1 MQRGPNLVGHS
12 WHPQN
17 IVARAAN
24 APERPTIGGLLYA
37 LKRVLLSGE
46 TESLKTF
53 LALILAKAEMD
64 AGYFVAWVDLDAMG
78 PAELLARLQ
87 ALGVDKDTIAHQ
99 FLYYE
104 PTEALRQ
111 GRLDD
116 VCALLRELGVRLLI
130 GDAFNPWLNLHG
142 LDPHSTSD
150 VETFWREVATP
161 IAETR
166 AAPTLLDHVVKNA
179 DNRSKYAYGSERKA
193 SGAHLH
199 IGFRLLEPFSRGGTG
214 RTLLI
219 THKDRPGFLP
229 RPTIGRLVLTSDG
242 DAIRYELEADH
253 SRDSDKFR
261 PTILMQRVSRKLEDH
276 PEPVSQTWIEKNV
289 DGKAAGLRTAVEI
302 LVDEGY
308 LAKQEA
314 SRGWKLTFA
323 RAYSEADDPVL
334 QWEDETASQPRP
346 NRVPNLVSVPHEPTA
361 SPRPLRKE
369 DADAIRSGT
378 ASPNGVPS
386 PSLPLELYS
395 EAPPLSDD
403 EVADEVAL
411 AAEREAAAA

>member
-1 MQRGPNLVGHS
+1 MSAEHSWQPQNLVE
-12 WHPQN
+12 
-17 IVARAAN
+17 VAAN
-24 APERPTIGGLLYA
+24 PPEEPTIGGLLYPG
-37 LKRVLLSGE
+37 KRGELSGE
-46 TESLKTF
+46 TESLKTMF
-53 LALILAKAEMD
+53 ALILSKAEMV
-64 AGYFVAWVDLDAMG
+64 AGYSVAWADLDAMG
-78 PAELLARLQ
+78 PGEVLARLR
-87 ALGVDKDTIAHQ
+87 ALGVDDEMIARQ
-99 FLYYE
+99 FLYFE
-104 PTEALRQ
+104 PTEALKR

-116 VCALLRELGVRLLI
+116 VCALLRERCVRYFPI
-130 GDAFNPWLNLHG
+130 DAFNPALNLHG

-150 VETFWREVATP
+150 VETYWREVATP
-161 IAETR
+161 IAETG

-193 SGAHLH
+193 SGANLH
-199 IGFRLLEPFSRGGTG
+199 IGFRLLEPLRRGGTG

-219 THKDRPGFLP
+219 THKDRAGFLP

-242 DAIRYELEADH
+242 DTIRYELEADH

-261 PTILMQRVSRKLEDH
+261 PTILMERVSRKLEDH

-289 DGKAAGLRTAVEI
+289 DGKGAGLRTAVEV

-314 SRGWKLTFA
+314 PRGWKLTFA
-323 RAYSEADDPVL
+323 RPYREADDPVL
-334 QWEDETASQPRP
+334 QWEDETASLPRP
-346 NRVPNLVSVPHEPTA
+346 DRVPNLVSVPHEPTA

-369 DADAIRSGT
+369 DGDAIRSGT

-386 PSLPLELYS
+386 PSLPFELLEA
-395 EAPPLSDD
+395 APPLSDD